1 MNATLSGKD
10 AMSHIHEINTRNR
23 AQVRRFLDFPFR
35 LYQDCP
41 RWVPPMAGDARLQLD
56 RQRHPYY
63 RHSDASFF
71 LATTN
76 GETVGRI
83 AVLEHR
89 RYSNATRAQAKP
101 NLSQQGQSDRPKGD
115 AFFYLFEAV
124 DDAEV
129 SQALFKASEAW
140 ARQRGLAYLI
150 GPLGFAAG
158 DPLGLLVEGF
168 EHRAAMGIS
177 YNYDYYGPLVEA
189 HGYRKDFDLLSYH
202 LTDQMQ
208 FPEKIHYLA
217 EQVKR
222 RRKFRIVTF
231 RSKRELRTLIPR
243 IKQLYN
249 QTLGAFEG
257 NAPLTEAEID
267 AVAERMISVAEPQ
280 LIKVVMRGEEM
291 VGFLFAFPNLSATIQ
306 RCKGR
311 LWPLGWLW
319 LLREY
324 KRTRWVDLNGMAV
337 VPKYQGLGVNLVL
350 YSEMAKTLQTGRFTD
365 ADLVQV
371 RDHNLKMIA
380 EMERL
385 GAPIYKRHR
394 VYRKSLITPN
404 TAPGPIQ
411 QPSPMVTS
419 PNTSDEGCT

>member
-1 MNATLSGKD
+1 MSATFLGND
-10 AMSHIHEINTRNR
+10 AMIDIREIDTRNR
-23 AQVRRFLDFPFR
+23 TQVRRFLDFPFR
-35 LYQDCP
+35 LYQNCP
-41 RWVPPMAGDARLQLD
+41 QWVPPMTADTRLQLD
-56 RQRHPYY
+56 CQSHPYY

-89 RYSNATRAQAKP
+89 RHSNATQVQAKP
-101 NLSQQGQSDRPKGD
+101 NLSRQGQSHDPKGD
-115 AFFYLFEAV
+115 AFFYLFESV

-129 SQALFKASEAW
+129 SQALFQVAEAW
-140 ARQRGLAYLI
+140 AHQRDLAYLV
-150 GPLGFAAG
+150 GPLGFSAG

-168 EHRAAMGIS
+168 DHRAAMGIS
-177 YNYDYYGPLVEA
+177 YNYDYYGQLVEA
-189 HGYRKDFDLLSYH
+189 QGYRKEFDLLSYH

-208 FPEKIHYLA
+208 FPEKIHHLA

-222 RRKFRIVTF
+222 RRRFRIVTF
-231 RSKRELRTLIPR
+231 RSKRELRTLTPQ

-257 NAPLTEAEID
+257 NAPLTEEEID

-280 LIKVVMRGEEM
+280 LIKVVMRDEEM
-291 VGFLFAFPNLSATIQ
+291 VGFLFAFPNLSAAIQ

-337 VPKYQGLGVNLVL
+337 VPKYQGLGVNLIL

-365 ADLVQV
+365 ADLIQV

-394 VYRKSLITPN
+394 VYRKSLIAPN
-404 TAPGPIQ
+404 VGPR
-411 QPSPMVTS
+411 
-419 PNTSDEGCT
+419 SDPATLTDSHLTKHFS